1 MPHLPFQE
9 YDLYT
14 VGTEVK
20 FLTSAEVAIPAKFSL
35 LPTGSMEGSQ
45 SDRAPSEPCPAPWSA
60 QTHSIN
66 HGRIMHSG
74 CACDK
79 EWWSAEHR
87 PGFACRFVHLYF
99 SRATLRICRTWGG
112 EMLGLGGGGKMWRI
126 LKNILIRFDHQ
137 TAMRD
142 ADREQNCRIL
152 RSQIP
157 SRQHSYTRCNL
168 NKGQPI

>member
-1 MPHLPFQE
+1 M
-9 YDLYT
+9 
-14 VGTEVK
+14 EVK
-20 FLTSAEVAIPAKFSL
+20 FVTSAEVAIPAKFSL
-35 LPTGSMEGSQ
+35 FPTGSMEGSQ
-45 SDRAPSEPCPAPWSA
+45 SARAPSEPCPALRSA

-99 SRATLRICRTWGG
+99 SRATWRICRTWGWG
-112 EMLGLGGGGKMWRI
+112 GLGGGGKLWRV
-126 LKNILIRFDHQ
+126 LKNTLIRFDYQ
-137 TAMRD
+137 TATRD
-142 ADREQNCRIL
+142 AGTERSCRIL

-157 SRQHSYTRCNL
+157 ARQHNYCYVCYCNIRCNL
-168 NKGQPI
+168 IKGQPI